1 MIAWANDRG
10 IKVYDKTDNKPI
22 GFINRSTKGS
32 PDPERYKCCL
42 CWENGDTLLVGWDDW
57 VKIGKVRTV
66 RSPQGHFIK
75 EVHVISVF
83 NTDFYICGIA
93 PFKEHLVLLAFN
105 EGDNDEDDGDSEDS
119 VESDNNNGENEVK
132 NDGVV
137 QSGKSKPPEL
147 RIVSRRGQWIEKDA
161 LPIKGYKPNGGKH
174 FQRNKMLS
182 RPSSFVS
189 GHLANEINEIG
200 NNSLNWQSEQ
210 RRTDH
215 DYNDGN
221 KHFFSEHD
229 GYHVTY
235 QFQNGQGHYEVHNHN
250 NHNNNNYP
258 GNGQFNDGYDKYPG
272 DGRHQRNN
280 NYLYQTRFKP
290 YSDHNI
296 NINYGL
302 NNDE

>member
-161 LPIKGYKPNGGKH
+161 LPIKGYKPNEGCDY
-174 FQRNKMLS
+174 RLVW
-182 RPSSFVS
+182 SFDDS
-189 GHLANEINEIG
+189 HNNG
-200 NNSLNWQSEQ
+200 NN
-210 RRTDH
+210 
-215 DYNDGN
+215 
-221 KHFFSEHD
+221 K
-229 GYHVTY
+229 
-235 QFQNGQGHYEVHNHN
+235 
-250 NHNNNNYP
+250 NNNN
-258 GNGQFNDGYDKYPG
+258 NM
-272 DGRHQRNN
+272 NN
-280 NYLYQTRFKP
+280 NGNLMNK
-290 YSDHNI
+290 
-296 NINYGL
+296 
-302 NNDE
+302 NDQRVKL